1 VIATR
6 AGYVPGRLL
15 GPRVAIPY
23 EDFGAG
29 KAFLRHMV
37 TLVDSNGQSFDV
49 SDRLLDDGLGDIT
62 ESTEEG
68 FLELAHGD
76 VDLQMDNQD
85 GALTHFFDGVT
96 PDSVVHVFIDRE
108 TLSRRCRWTRLFGGV
123 LDLPWSL
130 QFNHEDRTVEVQA
143 FSFSKLAEK
152 ASAETIR
159 RDVTGI
165 TASVNNGSRTVTVA
179 GANAVN
185 LLPGDEIELSD
196 NTNSESQ
203 TIAEI
208 VTPGSDIRT
217 IGTFG
222 ATYSDVDLE
231 CRNPYLR
238 DQSIEAL
245 ASRLFAAAGISTRQI
260 DILNTLA
267 AYPIATPASAS
278 GLPRD
283 RVTGVREDPRC
294 FLFRE
299 GRYEM
304 FMDDG
309 GSNVR
314 MHAPNLTGPWTKQ
327 TSPGFQALADWTP
340 YYDTEPTLFA
350 FREVD
355 KDDGMSTCAH
365 HNNDFKYQLVQVL
378 GAFNL
383 HRNGSN
389 VAAGIITVDN
399 PANAQTG
406 IDVDPVSGTVW
417 VSCTGLTGAS
427 GEKNVVKTWLAGS
440 GVTTVATGFSGQV
453 RYLRRLQVI
462 AIHQRTPKATGTYK
476 PLTTVMRL
484 YNPSTG
490 VLLKT
495 VTVPQNLWAWSL
507 RVFRNG
513 GVDMIGGLYLFLQ
526 TMRLKLWDLEFNEI
540 ADYEVSTSHGRP
552 SLKNPDAHSH
562 LAVIASA
569 EGETL
574 MGSAGRS
581 QFVLARGYAGV
592 VPYANFDGMSCAEA
606 LKQLALLCSGYI
618 DVDRYAQGRLVGRAR
633 AGVVSALNAVE
644 LSKPFSRESWPLWE
658 FYRTSAEVSGAD
670 EVNELVGDTGDSQH
684 RISLSSPLIATGS
697 LAHAIGILYVALLSR
712 RVTQE
717 QVTVEEPGR
726 LLHVFDEVIL
736 AGRRYAVIE
745 LQMAPLERQYDLRLV
760 ECA

>member
-37 TLVDSNGQSFDV
+37 TLVDSNGHSFDV

-208 VTPGSDIRT
+208 VTPGSDVRT

-267 AYPIATPASAS
+267 AYPIATPMSTL
-278 GLPRD
+278 GLPRH
-283 RVTGVREDPRC
+283 RTTGVISDPRC
-294 FLFRE
+294 LLTRLGKLE
-299 GRYEM
+299 IWE
-304 FMDDG
+304 DDN

-314 MHAPNLTGPWTKQ
+314 MYAASPVAPWAKETGPGKD
-327 TSPGFQALADWTP
+327 AIADWTA
-340 YYDTEPTLFA
+340 YLDSE
-350 FREVD
+350 
-355 KDDGMSTCAH
+355 
-365 HNNDFKYQLVQVL
+365 
-378 GAFNL
+378 
-383 HRNGSN
+383 
-389 VAAGIITVDN
+389 
-399 PANAQTG
+399 PANFRDVVKDNGYLVANDHTRDLKWELLATATTYRLLKNGGVDVSAIFNIIQSNQTA
-406 IDVDPVSGTVW
+406 IDVDPISGKVW
-417 VSCTGLTGAS
+417 VSCTGDPADS
-427 GEKNVVKTWLAGS
+427 GDKNHVKTWDG
-440 GVTTVATGFSGQV
+440 TTVVTIDSAFSGQI
-453 RYLRRLQVI
+453 RYLRRLNVI
-462 AIHQRTPKATGTYK
+462 AIHQRLTGGNTYK
-476 PLTTVMRL
+476 KLTTTMRL

-490 VLLKT
+490 AFLKT

-507 RVFRNG
+507 RVFRHG
-513 GVDMIGGLYLFLQ
+513 GRDLIGGLYLHLQ
-526 TMRLKLWDLEFNEI
+526 TMRLILWDTGFNVV
-540 ADYEVSTSHGRP
+540 ADYEVSRNP
-552 SLKNPDAHSH
+552 SAPSIKGTDYRTL
-562 LAVIASA
+562 LAVIPSA
-569 EGETL
+569 DGETL
-574 MGSAGRS
+574 IGLAG
-581 QFVLARGYAGV
+581 QELFVLGRGYAGV